1 MATLRKTLK
10 HAHEWA
16 VGRINEIHE
25 ISGVNQHELDN
36 AYSIYE
42 EFSEWIDPSA
52 KEHDIISLEYIGEG
66 SDY

>member
-1 MATLRKTLK
+1 METLRKTLK
-10 HAHEWA
+10 HSHEWA
-16 VGRINEIHE
+16 IGRINEIHE
-25 ISGVNQHELDN
+25 ISRVDQHELDN

-42 EFSEWIDPSA
+42 EFSEWIDLSA

>member
-1 MATLRKTLK
+1 MDLLEKTLK
-10 HAHEWA
+10 HSHEWA
-16 VGRINEIHE
+16 VGRINKIHE
-25 ISGVNQHELDN
+25 ISGVDQHELDN

-52 KEHDIISLEYIGEG
+52 KEHNIISLEYIGEG